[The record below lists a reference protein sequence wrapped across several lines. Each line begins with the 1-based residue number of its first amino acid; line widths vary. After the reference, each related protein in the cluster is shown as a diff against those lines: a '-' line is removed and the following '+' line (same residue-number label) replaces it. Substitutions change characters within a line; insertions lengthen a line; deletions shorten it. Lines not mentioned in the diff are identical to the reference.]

1 MQCLTQQ
8 TQKKQ
13 LAISTS
19 PRDCISVEINCY
31 FNLVFFAL
39 TNPDELK
46 KHLQRWMHAIG
57 PQIGHIMFNCTSGWL
72 VFPAEATENKTTAT
86 KPLQNTVIE
95 IITLM

>member
-1 MQCLTQQ
+1 MQCLIQQ
-8 TQKKQ
+8 AQKKQ

-39 TNPDELK
+39 PNPDELK
-46 KHLQRWMHAIG
+46 KHLQRWMYAIG

-72 VFPAEATENKTTAT
+72 VFPRGGDRKQNHSHEASSKYSH
-86 KPLQNTVIE
+86 
-95 IITLM
+95 